1 MQTTKLQ
8 SRCRHPAGTLGE
20 VSGVVLPLGL
30 PKTFRNQQGHALAL
44 EFPVAV
50 AEQLFRLSIAA
61 DNFSFRVDDEQSVRH
76 RTQQAIQFLVRFPSS
91 VHGTEC
97 GHGAR
102 EHKYSG
108 QSASCETDQCDVI
121 CLCRELRLL
130 LSQSRTL
137 LLLHR
142 TQSTP
147 NLFHQ
152 LAALVCQTTL
162 SKTSKQI
169 AIAQFHHVL
178 HHLQMLSDHGLDLCE
193 RLQ

>member
-1 MQTTKLQ
+1 MPAALCS
-8 SRCRHPAGTLGE
+8 SRLGI
-20 VSGVVLPLGL
+20 PDRPCANHKA
-30 PKTFRNQQGHALAL
+30 PKS
-44 EFPVAV
+44 
-50 AEQLFRLSIAA
+50 LSA
-61 DNFSFRVDDEQSVRH
+61 
-76 RTQQAIQFLVRFPSS
+76 
-91 VHGTEC
+91 
-97 GHGAR
+97 
-102 EHKYSG
+102 SG
-108 QSASCETDQCDVI
+108 QNASCETDQFDVI

-142 TQSTP
+142 TQSAP